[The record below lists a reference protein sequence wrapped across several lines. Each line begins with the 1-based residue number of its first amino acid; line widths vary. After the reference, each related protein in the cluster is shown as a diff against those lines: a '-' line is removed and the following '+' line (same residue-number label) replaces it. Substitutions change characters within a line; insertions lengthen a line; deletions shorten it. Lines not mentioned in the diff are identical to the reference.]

1 MITYD
6 MVDDFRVKVDTY
18 CKLFN
23 LARMEEILT
32 QQEVSGYVTD
42 RRYYLMETVYPQSIE
57 HALDTEPFY
66 AMLWCIDQRI
76 SYLASI
82 LTAYY
87 AIKRI
92 YSA

>member
-1 MITYD
+1 

-18 CKLFN
+18 CKLLN

-32 QQEVSGYVTD
+32 QQEVSGYITD
-42 RRYYLMETVYPQSIE
+42 RRFYLMGTVYPQSIE
-57 HALDTEPFY
+57 QALDTEGFY

-82 LTAYY
+82 LTVHNS
-87 AIKRI
+87 IQRI
-92 YSA
+92 YAA